1 MSRPE
6 VFVTRAIPEAGL
18 NLVLDVCDAEVWP
31 GEFPPPRNILLDKVR
46 GVKGILCLLNDKID
60 EEIMGAAGP
69 QLKIISNYA
78 VGFDNID
85 IEAASERGILVGNTP
100 GILTETTADL
110 AFTLLMAA
118 ARCIVEGVDYIR
130 AGNWKTFKPMELLGR
145 DIHHAT
151 LGIIGMGRIGTELA
165 RRARGFDMEVIYF
178 DHRMRSGKG
187 ESAGARMCDSLDEL
201 FARADFI
208 SLHVPLNHETNRL
221 IDKATLAKM
230 KDSAILINTSRG
242 SVVDADALFDA
253 LKSGQIAYAALDVT
267 DPEPLPPDHKLL
279 TLPNCLVVPH
289 TGSATIGT
297 RNRMAV
303 MAAENL
309 LAGVSGK
316 IPSHLV
322 NPEALGSDFASTQ
335 VDRL

>member
-1 MSRPE
+1 MSRPK
-6 VFVTRAIPEAGL
+6 VFVTRAIPETGL
-18 NLVLDVCDAEVWP
+18 NLILGTCDAEVWP
-31 GEFPPPRNILLDKVR
+31 DEFPPPRNILLDKVQ

-60 EEIMGAAGP
+60 EEIMDAAGP
-69 QLKIISNYA
+69 QLKIVSNYA

-85 IEAASERGILVGNTP
+85 IDAASERGILVGNTP
-100 GILTETTADL
+100 GILAETTADL

-118 ARCIVEGVDYIR
+118 ARRIVEGNDYIR
-130 AGNWKTFKPMELLGR
+130 TGKWKTFKPMELLGR

-165 RRARGFDMEVIYF
+165 RRAKGFDMEIIYF
-178 DHRMRSGKG
+178 DYRRRPEKG

-208 SLHVPLNHETNRL
+208 SLHVPLTPKTKHL
-221 IDKATLAKM
+221 IDNAALAKM

-242 SVVDADALFDA
+242 PVVDSDALFGA

-267 DPEPLPPDHKLL
+267 DPEPLPPEHKLL
-279 TLPNCLVVPH
+279 TLPNCLVAPH
-289 TGSATIGT
+289 IGSATVAT
-297 RNRMAV
+297 RNKMAV

-316 IPSHLV
+316 VPNHLV
-322 NPEALGSDFASTQ
+322 NLGVLSH
-335 VDRL
+335 RR

>member
-1 MSRPE
+1 MNSPK
-6 VFVTRAIPEAGL
+6 VFVTRLIPEAGL
-18 NLVLDVCDAEVWP
+18 NLILNACDADVWP
-31 GEFPPPRNILLDKVR
+31 DEFPPSRNILLEKVR
-46 GVKGILCLLNDKID
+46 GMQGILSLLTDRID
-60 EEIMGAAGP
+60 GEVMDAAGP
-69 QLKIISNYA
+69 QLKIVSNYA

-85 IEAASERGILVGNTP
+85 IDAASERGILVGNTP
-100 GILTETTADL
+100 GILAETTADL

-118 ARCIVEGVDYIR
+118 ARRIVEGNDYIR
-130 AGNWKTFKPMELLGR
+130 TGKWKTFKPMELLGK

-165 RRARGFDMEVIYF
+165 HRAKGFDMEIIYF
-178 DHRMRSGKG
+178 DHRRRPEKG

-208 SLHVPLNHETNRL
+208 SLHIPLTPETNHL
-221 IDKATLAKM
+221 IDNAALAKM

-242 SVVDADALFDA
+242 PVVDSDALFDA

-267 DPEPLPPDHKLL
+267 DPEPLPPEHKLL
-279 TLPNCLVVPH
+279 TLPNCLVAPH
-289 TGSATIGT
+289 IGSATVAT
-297 RNRMAV
+297 RNKMAV

-316 IPSHLV
+316 VPNHLV
-322 NPEALGSDFASTQ
+322 NPGVLPH
-335 VDRL
+335 RR

>member
-1 MSRPE
+1 
-6 VFVTRAIPEAGL
+6 
-18 NLVLDVCDAEVWP
+18 VWP
-31 GEFPPPRNILLDKVR
+31 DEFPPPRNILLDKVQ

-60 EEIMGAAGP
+60 EEIMDAAGP
-69 QLKIISNYA
+69 QLKIVSNYA

-85 IEAASERGILVGNTP
+85 IDAASERGILVGNTP
-100 GILTETTADL
+100 GILAETTADL

-118 ARCIVEGVDYIR
+118 ARRIVEGNDYIR
-130 AGNWKTFKPMELLGR
+130 TGKWKTFKPMELLGR

-165 RRARGFDMEVIYF
+165 RRAKGFDMEIIYF
-178 DHRMRSGKG
+178 DHRGRPEKGK
-187 ESAGARMCDSLDEL
+187 SAGARMCDSLDEL

-208 SLHVPLNHETNRL
+208 SLHVPLTPKTKHL
-221 IDKATLAKM
+221 IDNAALAKM

-242 SVVDADALFDA
+242 PVVDSDALFGA

-267 DPEPLPPDHKLL
+267 DPEPLPPEHKLL
-279 TLPNCLVVPH
+279 TLPNCLVAPH
-289 TGSATIGT
+289 IGSATVAT
-297 RNRMAV
+297 RNKMAV

-316 IPSHLV
+316 VPNHLV
-322 NPEALGSDFASTQ
+322 NLGVLSH
-335 VDRL
+335 RR